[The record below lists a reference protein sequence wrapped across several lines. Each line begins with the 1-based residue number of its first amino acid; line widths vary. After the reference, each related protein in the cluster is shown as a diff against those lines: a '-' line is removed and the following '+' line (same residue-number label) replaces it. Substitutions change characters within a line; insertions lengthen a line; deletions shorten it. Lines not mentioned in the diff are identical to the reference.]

1 MAMGKR
7 DNDSGRGF

>member
-7 DNDSGRGF
+7 DNDLERNF

>member
-7 DNDSGRGF
+7 DDSGRGF